1 MLPTTARWTRLT
13 SMVCTGADDRFRIG
27 GDLYTYDSDDTFL
40 DLDGADKIDMEMF
53 ETKIGVNLATTRDA
67 ANVQWCSMTTTAS
80 ASSR

>member
-1 MLPTTARWTRLT
+1 
-13 SMVCTGADDRFRIG
+13 MVCTGDDDRFRIG

-67 ANVQWCSMTTTAS
+67 ANVQVVLYDDDGVSIFQVITA
-80 ASSR
+80 AS

>member
-1 MLPTTARWTRLT
+1 
-13 SMVCTGADDRFRIG
+13 MVCTGDDDRFRIG

-67 ANVQWCSMTTTAS
+67 ANLQVVLYDDDGVSIFQVITA
-80 ASSR
+80 AS

>member
-1 MLPTTARWTRLT
+1 
-13 SMVCTGADDRFRIG
+13 MVCTGDNDRFRIG

-67 ANVQWCSMTTTAS
+67 ANVQVVLYDDDGVSIFQVITA
-80 ASSR
+80 AS